1 MQPLIIAPT
10 AHAYQLA
17 RRLQTGLD
25 NAPVWTKQRPENGT
39 ETTHSYGETHATL
52 GELVTELWQ
61 RRSPLIFILATGAIV
76 RTIAPLL
83 QDKHTD
89 PPVIAIDETGRH
101 VQCLCGGHGGGGNAL
116 ARRVAALLGVAPIL
130 TTASEAQ
137 GSLPV
142 DLLGVP
148 YGWRQ
153 GDGDWLGVARSLTHQ
168 QTVAVVQTCGWD
180 FWREDLPDGHT
191 LIALAPV
198 DFDLTS
204 DDPNP
209 ADAVLW
215 ISDRCP
221 PDLGDRQL
229 PWVSWHPRTLWIG
242 VGCER
247 GAATDLL
254 ADSIETVLAEAGL
267 AKGAIA
273 GLASLDLKR
282 DEVGL
287 LELAER
293 WDVPT
298 QFYDANTLK
307 AIPVPNPS
315 AIVEQAVGTPAVAEA
330 ACQVA
335 ADATLTTA
343 PLLLEKRTFRDERGA
358 CTVAVARSPVEYTPR
373 TGELHLIGLGP
384 GSLAQITPAAQVALS
399 QCDVIIGY
407 QLYLTLIQP
416 LLDSFQNPLQVIEGT
431 PITKERYRADR
442 AISLAQRGLTVGVVS
457 SGDCG
462 IYAMAGLVLECL
474 AQQNWDGQ
482 RPSVTTHPG
491 ITALQA
497 AAARAGA
504 PLMHDFCAIS
514 LSDLL
519 TPWEVIQKRIQAA
532 ASADFVTALYNPK
545 SQKRVAQIAYAF
557 DQFRQWRSP
566 ETPVIL
572 ARSLYRPDETVVT
585 TTLAE
590 VDLEMIDMLTV
601 VIIGN
606 QTTFNHQGTVITPRG
621 YLSPGASPTNNK

>member
-1 MQPLIIAPT
+1 MHPLIIAPT
-10 AHAYQLA
+10 ANACQLA
-17 RRLQTGLD
+17 LRLQAGLN
-25 NAPVWTKQRPENGT
+25 NAPVWTKQPPANGS
-39 ETTHSYGETHATL
+39 ETIHSYGDRQRPL
-52 GELVTELWQ
+52 GEVVAELWQ
-61 RRSPLIFILATGAIV
+61 RRSPLIFVLATGAVV

-83 QDKHTD
+83 QDKNTD
-89 PPVIAIDETGRH
+89 PPVIVIDETGRH
-101 VQCLCGGHGGGGNAL
+101 VQCLCGGHGGGGNQL
-116 ARRVAALLGVAPIL
+116 ARQVAALLGVAPIL
-130 TTASEAQ
+130 TTASEVQ
-137 GSLPV
+137 GSIPI
-142 DLLGVP
+142 DILGNP
-148 YGWRQ
+148 YGWRR
-153 GDGDWLGVARSLTHQ
+153 GDGNWLGVARSLTHRE
-168 QTVAVVQTCGWD
+168 TVAVVQTCGWD
-180 FWREDLPDGHT
+180 FWREDLPDWNT
-191 LIALAPV
+191 LIALAPI
-198 DFDLTS
+198 DFDLTPEE
-204 DDPNP
+204 PNP
-209 ADAVLW
+209 ADALLW
-215 ISDRCP
+215 ISDRRA
-221 PDLGDRQL
+221 PDLSDRQL
-229 PWVSWHPRTLWIG
+229 PLVCWHPRTLWIG

-247 GAATDLL
+247 GTAADLL

-267 AKGAIA
+267 ATQAIA

-298 QFYDANTLK
+298 KFYDAQTLK
-307 AIPVPNPS
+307 SVPVPNPS

-330 ACQVA
+330 ACQIA
-335 ADATLTTA
+335 AAA
-343 PLLLEKRTFRDERGA
+343 ALLIEKKTFRDERGA

-373 TGELHLIGLGP
+373 PGELHLIGLGP
-384 GSLAQITPAAQVALS
+384 GALEQITPAAQAALS

-416 LLDSFQNPLQVIEGT
+416 LLDSFQNSQQVIEGT
-431 PITKERYRADR
+431 PITKEQYRAER

-474 AQQNWDGQ
+474 AQQQWDSQ
-482 RPSVTTHPG
+482 RPSVTTYPG

-532 ASADFVTALYNPK
+532 ASADVVTALYNPK
-545 SQKRVAQIAYAF
+545 SQKRVEQIAYAI

-566 ETPVIL
+566 DTPVIV
-572 ARSLYRPDETVVT
+572 ARSLYRPDETVIT
-585 TTLAE
+585 TTLTE
-590 VDLEMIDMLTV
+590 IDLAAIDMLTV
-601 VIIGN
+601 VIIGS

-621 YLSPGASPTNNK
+621 YLSQ